1 MASTLATLSMLLC
14 LSLLFMSIDPSF
26 AGHHHKKHHHKKHHD
41 KHNKSRLKK
50 LCSKTSDRESCLDF
64 MKTDSRTSGAD
75 NRGLLEIA
83 IDLAYSKTTD
93 IHKDLNSLY
102 DNSGDYRLK
111 DRYNSCS
118 KNYHDTMRNLDLIKK
133 LFNDRDYDR
142 IEVQISDSVE
152 EVRDCKNQLEN
163 NDNDSYDLKKRT
175 KEFELLCDVVKVS
188 AKYLEGKDRDDKDRD
203 DEDDEDDD

>member
-1 MASTLATLSMLLC
+1 MASTFATLSMLLC

-26 AGHHHKKHHHKKHHD
+26 AGHHHKKHHD

-50 LCSKTSDRESCLDF
+50 LCSKTSDSKLCLDF
-64 MKTDSRTSGAD
+64 LKSDSRTSGAD

-83 IDLAYSKTTD
+83 IDLAYTKATD

-102 DNSGDYRLK
+102 DS
-111 DRYNSCS
+111 SV
-118 KNYHDTMRNLDLIKK
+118 KK
-133 LFNDRDYDR
+133 FFNDRDYKR

-152 EVRDCKNQLEN
+152 EIRDCQNQLKN
-163 NDNDSYDLKKRT
+163 NENDSHDLKKRT

-203 DEDDEDDD
+203 DDEDDD

>member
-1 MASTLATLSMLLC
+1 MASTFATLSMLLC

-26 AGHHHKKHHHKKHHD
+26 AGHHHKKHHD

-50 LCSKTSDRESCLDF
+50 LCSKTSDSKLCLDF
-64 MKTDSRTSGAD
+64 LKSDSRTSSAD
-75 NRGLLEIA
+75 NRGLFEIA
-83 IDLAYSKTTD
+83 IDLAYTKATD

-102 DNSGDYRLK
+102 DSSGDYKLK

-118 KNYHDTMRNLDLIKK
+118 KNYHDTIRNLDLVKK
-133 LFNDRDYDR
+133 LFNDRDYKR

-152 EVRDCKNQLEN
+152 EIRDCQNQLKN
-163 NDNDSYDLKKRT
+163 NENDSHDLKKRT

-188 AKYLEGKDRDDKDRD
+188 AKSLEGKDRDDKDRD
-203 DEDDEDDD
+203 DEDDEEDD